1 MRLLGQFRVCLF
13 FFMKRFRAE
22 ESTKTQNKRFPHIS
36 AFFRVVAFVVF
47 CSLIFVLLVDFC
59 LIYVF
64 VRLNFFRK
72 KKKKKKRV
80 KIAPKVSYILLLE
93 YTLLNHPWR
102 IYLHVLI
109 FICENLFLFMITCKN
124 LFCVCNH

>member
-72 KKKKKKRV
+72 KKKKKKES
-80 KIAPKVSYILLLE
+80 KFPQKY
-93 YTLLNHPWR
+93 H
-102 IYLHVLI
+102 IYYYWSIPFLI
-109 FICENLFLFMITCKN
+109 THGESICMYLFLFVRIS
-124 LFCVCNH
+124 FYS

>member
-72 KKKKKKRV
+72 KKT
-80 KIAPKVSYILLLE
+80 YILLLE

-109 FICENLFLFMITCKN
+109 FICENLFLVMITCKN
-124 LFCVCNH
+124 LFGVCNH